1 MKIKNLLLILVLVLS
16 LVLTACSG
24 KDNKDTG
31 KDLVDEQVESGNQTD
46 GVSDKENSSSNRI
59 SKMPSFT
66 LKDIDG
72 NEISSDIF
80 GDDDMTI
87 ISIWQS
93 TWGPCI
99 IELDALKVIYDEY
112 KDQGVNVLG
121 IVVDDV
127 ETYGDEGVRDV
138 IETLGLEFPNIVAD
152 YDYMLELINFVRATP
167 TAIVVDKNGEFILPP
182 MVGSD
187 GKEGDIERFKSIIE
201 EFKK

>member
-80 GDDDMTI
+80 GDYDMTI